1 MVLYNMVF
9 THGPSAHLRPLATL
23 AGLGTISDNSDIA
36 RFVQGGV
43 VKTFRCAVKIEH
55 DELGQRHNRS
65 ARSR

>member
-43 VKTFRCAVKIEH
+43 VKNFRYVP
-55 DELGQRHNRS
+55 
-65 ARSR
+65 